1 MANPV
6 GRPTLLTDEL
16 ISKAYDYIGEC
27 PDLVPSVVGLC
38 VYIGVAKTTIYRWI
52 EEDCLEFK
60 DILGAIAELQ
70 ELKLITGGL
79 SSEFNPTIT
88 KMMMTKHGYS
98 DKLETD
104 VTSNGKTLN
113 NWSVNPV
120 TTNKNA
126 E

>member
-6 GRPTLLTDEL
+6 GRPTLKTDEL
-16 ISKAYDYIGEC
+16 VSKAYQYVNEC
-27 PDLVPSVVGLC
+27 PDIVPSVVGLC
-38 VYIGVAKTTIYRWI
+38 VHIGVAKTTIYRWI

-60 DILGAIAELQ
+60 DILGAISELQ

-79 SSEFNPTIT
+79 SSEFNSTIT

-120 TTNKNA
+120 TTSKDG
-126 E
+126 

>member
-1 MANPV
+1 MTKRI

-16 ISKAYDYIGEC
+16 ISKAYDYIESC
-27 PDLVPSVVGLC
+27 PDVVPSVVGLC

-52 EEDCLEFK
+52 EENCVEFK
-60 DILGAIAELQ
+60 DILGAISELQ
-70 ELKLITGGL
+70 ELKLISGGL
-79 SSEFNPTIT
+79 GGEFNSTIT

-120 TTNKNA
+120 TTSKD
-126 E
+126 

>member
-6 GRPTLLTDEL
+6 GRPTLKTDDL
-16 ISKAYDYIGEC
+16 VSKAYQYVNEC
-27 PDLVPSVVGLC
+27 PDIVPSVVGLC
-38 VYIGVAKTTIYRWI
+38 VHIGVAKTTIYRWI

-60 DILGAIAELQ
+60 DILGAISELQ

-79 SSEFNPTIT
+79 SSEFNSTIT

-120 TTNKNA
+120 TTSKDG
-126 E
+126 

>member
-1 MANPV
+1 MANRV

-16 ISKAYDYIGEC
+16 VCKAYEYIEEC
-27 PDLVPSVVGLC
+27 PDIVPSVVGLC
-38 VYIGVAKTTIYRWI
+38 VHIGVAKTTIYRWI
-52 EEDCLEFK
+52 EEDCLQFK
-60 DILGAIAELQ
+60 DILGAISELQ

-79 SSEFNPTIT
+79 TSEFNPTIT

-120 TTNKNA
+120 TTNKDSQ
-126 E
+126 

>member
-16 ISKAYDYIGEC
+16 ISKAYDYISER

-38 VYIGVAKTTIYRWI
+38 VHIGVAKTTIYRWI

-120 TTNKNA
+120 TTNKDA
-126 E
+126 

>member
-1 MANPV
+1 MPSPV
-6 GRPTLLTDEL
+6 GRPTLLTYEL
-16 ISKAYDYIGEC
+16 VCKAYKYIEEC
-27 PDLVPSVVGLC
+27 PDIVPSVVGLC

-120 TTNKNA
+120 TTNKDG
-126 E
+126 

>member
-1 MANPV
+1 MANRV

-16 ISKAYDYIGEC
+16 ISKAYRYIEEC
-27 PDLVPSVVGLC
+27 PDIVPSVVGLC
-38 VYIGVAKTTIYRWI
+38 VCIGVAKTTIYRWI

-60 DILGAIAELQ
+60 DILGAISELQ

-79 SSEFNPTIT
+79 TSEFNPTIT

-120 TTNKNA
+120 TTSKDG
-126 E
+126 